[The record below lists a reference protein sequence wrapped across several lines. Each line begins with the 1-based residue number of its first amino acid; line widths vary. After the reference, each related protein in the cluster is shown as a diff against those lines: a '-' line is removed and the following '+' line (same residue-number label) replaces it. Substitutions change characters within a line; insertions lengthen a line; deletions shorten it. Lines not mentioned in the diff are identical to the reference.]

1 LQKTFLGENQWFS
14 PIPLS
19 SLGNLGFPKPFLI
32 GENIIIKMEGALGEH
47 VFPQTHPISNLF
59 FIKKK
64 LIYILP
70 YILCINYPT
79 NSNNNYI
86 LLMNY

>member
-32 GENIIIKMEGALGEH
+32 GENIIIKMEGALAKCTPYTGQGTR
-47 VFPQTHPISNLF
+47 VPPDPSYLQSF
-59 FIKKK
+59 FYQKKIDLYFTIYPLYK
-64 LIYILP
+64 LSYKQQ
-70 YILCINYPT
+70 
-79 NSNNNYI
+79 
-86 LLMNY
+86 

>member
-32 GENIIIKMEGALGEH
+32 GENIIIKMEGALASYL
-47 VFPQTHPISNLF
+47 QSF
-59 FIKKK
+59 FYQKKIDLYFTIYPLYK
-64 LIYILP
+64 LSYKQQ
-70 YILCINYPT
+70 
-79 NSNNNYI
+79 
-86 LLMNY
+86 